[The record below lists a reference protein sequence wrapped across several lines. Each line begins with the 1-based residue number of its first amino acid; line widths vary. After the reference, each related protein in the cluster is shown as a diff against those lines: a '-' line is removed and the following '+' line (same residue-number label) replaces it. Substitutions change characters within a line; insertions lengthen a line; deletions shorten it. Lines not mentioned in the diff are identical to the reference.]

1 MNDYTRGNFKAGF
14 KTLQSTKLRSFW
26 TMLGII
32 IGVAS
37 VITVIGIGSGIKRQ
51 VSHQIQHL
59 GKDVIVIRPG
69 QLHGTTG
76 VDSLSG
82 LNVSGALSSKDV
94 KVVQGVNGVSSVA
107 PISISVGKITR
118 DKIPYNKNLII
129 GTNGDLPGLL
139 NQSIAYGSFFTYEDE
154 GSRAAIIGDKASK
167 RLFDEDLPLGRTFTY
182 NGQEFIVRG
191 ILNEMNT
198 TPLTEQA
205 DFNDAIFIQEEVAQ
219 ELSKNTAPIYQI
231 LARPNDPKKYNEVA
245 NQVQKAMFKAHGY
258 QDNFKVITGGK
269 DYDNNG
275 TVLALLT
282 QMIAGVASISLL
294 VGGIGIMN
302 VMYVSVAE
310 RLHEI
315 GIRKAIGA
323 TDKQIIS
330 QFVTEASL
338 ISFIGGILG
347 VVLAFFVNI
356 LLRLFTD
363 LKPVIS
369 VELVVLAVFVSVVI
383 GVIFGSF
390 PAFKAAKKNPIDALR
405 S

>member
-1 MNDYTRGNFKAGF
+1 MNEYTRGNFKAGL
-14 KTLQSTKLRSFW
+14 KTLLSTKLRSFW

-69 QLHGTTG
+69 ELHGRTG
-76 VDSLSG
+76 LDTISG

-107 PISISVGKITR
+107 PISISVANITR
-118 DKIPYNKNLII
+118 DKIAYNNNLII

-154 GSRAAIIGDKASK
+154 GSNAAVLGDKAAK
-167 RLFDEDLPLGRTFTY
+167 RLFDEELPLGRTFYY

-205 DFNDAIFIQEEVAQ
+205 DFNDAIFIQEDVAQ
-219 ELSKNTAPIYQI
+219 QISKNTAPIYQI
-231 LARPNDPKKYNEVA
+231 LARPEDPKQFQLTADK
-245 NQVQKAMFKAHGY
+245 VQKALLKSHGY
-258 QDNFKVITGGK
+258 QANFKVITGGK
-269 DYDNNG
+269 DYDSNG

-323 TDKQIIS
+323 TNKQIIS

-338 ISFIGGILG
+338 ISLIGGMLG

-363 LKPVIS
+363 LKPVMSIW
-369 VELVVLAVFVSVVI
+369 LIILAVLISVVI

-390 PAFKAAKKNPIDALR
+390 PALKAARKNPIDALR

>member
-1 MNDYTRGNFKAGF
+1 MNQYTRGNFKAGL
-14 KTLQSTKLRSFW
+14 KTLMGTKLRSFW

-69 QLHGTTG
+69 ELHGSTG
-76 VDSLSG
+76 LDSLSG
-82 LNVSGALSSKDV
+82 LNVSGALTSKDV
-94 KVVQGVNGVSSVA
+94 KVIQGVDGVSSVA

-118 DKIPYNKNLII
+118 DKIPYDNTLLI

-154 GSRAAIIGDKASK
+154 GTKAAVLGDKASK
-167 RLFDEDLPLGRTFTY
+167 RLFDEELPLGRTFTY

-205 DFNDAIFIQEEVAQ
+205 DFNDAIFIQDEVAQ

-231 LARPNDPKKYNEVA
+231 LARPEEPKQYKAVA
-245 NQVQKAMFKAHGY
+245 GKIQNALYKSHGY
-258 QDNFKVITGGK
+258 QNNFKVITGGK
-269 DYDNNG
+269 DYDSNG
-275 TVLALLT
+275 TVLSLLT

-330 QFVTEASL
+330 QFVTEASM
-338 ISFIGGILG
+338 ISLIGGILG
-347 VVLAFFVNI
+347 VVLAFFINI
-356 LLRLFTD
+356 VLRILTD
-363 LKPVIS
+363 LQPIIS
-369 VELVVLAVFVSVVI
+369 IELVILAIIASVFI

-390 PAFKAAKKNPIDALR
+390 PAIKAARKNPIDALR